1 MEKEL
6 IQEYENPYYPVAINF
21 FERKKEDCNVS
32 EWSVRKNDIE
42 LIVVNNGEL
51 RISVKDRTE
60 RITAGQ
66 ACMIGLNTPHKFAS
80 SAKEDTAFFSV
91 VFSPEYVQ
99 DLDKENELSDR
110 YFYKVMEDERAAL
123 VTLDDANLR
132 DESAIDRIN
141 DIIAANTSKRRG
153 YEILTKGYICMLWAI
168 LIDYIYSK
176 KASFNGKNVPSQ
188 DELRVR
194 SAITYMQEN
203 YSDPITLEDIAGR
216 IHVSRNECCRCFKRI
231 MMTSPVEYLIRL
243 RVFEATKILYKDP
256 LSIDTISELSFR
268 MGFNNTSYFN
278 KMFKR
283 YLGCTPKE
291 FSKML
296 KIDEDRA
303 KKLYDSLQ
311 ESVTGM
317 L

>member
-32 EWSVRKNDIE
+32 EWTVRKNDIE

-51 RISVKDRTE
+51 RISVKGRTE

-66 ACMIGLNTPHKFAS
+66 ACMIALNTPHKFAS

-99 DLDKENELSDR
+99 VLDKENELSDR